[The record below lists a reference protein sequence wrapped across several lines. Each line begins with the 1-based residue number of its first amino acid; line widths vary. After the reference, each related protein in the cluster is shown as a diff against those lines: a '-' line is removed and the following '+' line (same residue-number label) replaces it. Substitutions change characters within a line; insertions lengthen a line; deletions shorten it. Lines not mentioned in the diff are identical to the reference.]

1 MELSRRA
8 VPLYGRVKV
17 CAVLQTTDAV
27 LLPEDAE
34 FYIVLEGSSLNHIAV
49 AQRAGEGCDLNFIVP
64 GHNLFEMVSV
74 MAYLYTEGQPVS
86 CLGKA
91 TVEYI
96 QDDAQELAEF
106 LVTHAHCLSVSSHQD
121 IAGRFSLSDKD
132 GCRRMDE
139 GITQAMANL
148 DYPYSW
154 NVLGS
159 QPGEELQPRESLL
172 HIAVRLGL
180 PRVLQLLLCQPGGL
194 MAVVLPNEEGD
205 TPLKLAEQSGQ
216 QALLELLTD
225 PPNPLTTPLAGMSQ
239 VWADSSRLLRFCH
252 ESERLTLT
260 VQRASDRNRQA
271 GILQLRK
278 RLKDDH
284 FLREIK
290 ALSQT
295 GQHTE
300 SEKDDVKGIT
310 KTTDFQKDLCG
321 VGHVLEDNVFEEQLV
336 LSLDEEEE
344 PAAACAE
351 KSPSPSFRRPPD
363 QSTFSAAARLSA
375 MLNGKDQI
383 YANAML
389 VEQVGD
395 SDIKYSITGV
405 TGDSTLTDG
414 GGPDTLGGAPPFPA
428 DPAQVAGPSASLSR
442 PPHAEE
448 GGAREQLAPA
458 SPSPCLS
465 PVDLALARLNKLA
478 QADVLSHGG
487 GSPQETCALS
497 PSLVALE
504 VDSEEDELLEKS
516 AFSHH
521 STSLQQ
527 GGALQTSS
535 GDERDS
541 FDASLDLC
549 CSHAYSSPLRN
560 SPLDSGDLGLRL
572 RSYSYSSPKISSVR
586 PRCDR
591 HVASSDLTEE
601 HRAFSLPEQ
610 PQEKRELT
618 FRKRAQSA
626 EDEGRVALAE
636 SLQHLTLSEF
646 LKEIEEEEWDKYI
659 IPSKAESEKYKVSR
673 TFSFLKS
680 RMSSTRNKNKG
691 KAKEKEGKEKSLN
704 GHQFATGSCTGLTLC
719 LVCDKPAVGKD
730 LLQCSNCGINVHK
743 GCRDSVTPCMKKLQE
758 KYVVTMK
765 NKTTSLP
772 QNTLMRENPITCVI
786 PTSTSLP
793 AVMCRDKREQAS
805 VPGSLSKSAPIVTER
820 RLSEG
825 PEIDPE
831 TVAWRSRSQSEELLP
846 VTESSPSTDSSIIE
860 DVVDAS
866 LRNDFREDLL
876 DYEAESWSLAVDHK
890 FCKKQEKRVV
900 KRQDVIYELMQTEM
914 HHIQTL
920 TIMAEIFR
928 KGMREELQLD
938 LETVDKIFPCLDELF
953 DFHKIFFCIMKERR
967 QACTL
972 EHNSRNF
979 LIDRIGDIL
988 VHQFS
993 HENAEK
999 MKQVY
1004 GEFCSHHT
1012 EAVSFFKELQ
1022 QQNKKFQLFIKQ
1034 QSNNSLVRR
1043 KEIPE
1048 CILLVTQRITKY
1060 PVLLERILQYSQEG
1074 TEEHADLS
1082 RALALIREVIVA
1094 VDLKVSDYN
1103 KEQKLLDIL
1112 NRMENKTLAK
1122 LKNGQIFRKQDLLNQ
1137 TRTLKHEGLVYWKT
1151 ATGRLKDILAL
1162 LLTDTLIFLQ
1172 EKDQKFIFAAVD
1184 QKPPV
1189 ISLQKLIVREVA
1201 NEERGMFLISASA
1214 AGPEMY
1220 EVHTSSKE
1228 ERNTWMRLIR
1238 EAVESCPEEEEE
1250 INSESEED
1258 KRAAEARAQKIQKL
1272 QETLNSQDQQICS
1285 SLEEKLRIYTELAR
1299 MNAKEDSL
1307 PEPRLLI
1314 QANTEETPQAA
1325 MLLAAA
1331 LREAEKLT
1339 TTLTSR
1345 SRSSDSRSQESLPE
1359 PGAPVRLADSTGTA
1373 SIQDSSL
1380 ESDCTVTHNSS
1391 SVSQT
1396 SDLDTREVEWTGASS
1411 VILSVPAPKRDH
1423 YSINLKVAQSVQS
1436 LTQLLYSLQAAV
1448 TIQDSC
1454 FEVQRVLLQ
1463 ESGRLPRQPCPRAN
1477 ALQEQEKQRNLEK
1490 QREELAGVLRLQ
1502 GQLRQERQRWER
1514 ECDLRRRQQEA
1525 LESRLEARELE
1536 CQRQAQRLRRE
1547 REELEGQLREYQQSL
1562 ERLRDGQR
1570 LVSREREKL
1579 DAQQRML
1586 QSWRHNRQRSL
1597 PVMMIPL
1604 DGCQDSAHGQ
1614 YCGCDGNGSVFVN
1627 EAALHLPLNNR
1638 QAQQHQRSGSLVFPN
1653 GPSTQNNLN
1662 SLIGRPAE
1670 KLGCGQQAD
1679 GSHHCML
1686 THSQSHGT
1694 GSPPNAPYS
1703 SGGVS
1708 SLGSSLAH
1716 NGMDLQEPQ
1725 GQRDTEPQ
1733 TTIVKEGDMN
1743 TLQHN
1748 VSGDRWPVE
1757 TLLSSPDLCHSSSQ
1771 PVKSDLLISQPCVPV
1786 ETENGEDGSE
1796 ENIVYL

>member
-591 HVASSDLTEE
+591 HVASSDLTEDGVFSNSGRSLLQALSLSKSLSLLNPIK

-610 PQEKRELT
+610 PQEKR
-618 FRKRAQSA
+618 
-626 EDEGRVALAE
+626 
-636 SLQHLTLSEF
+636 
-646 LKEIEEEEWDKYI
+646 IEEEEWDKYI

>member
-610 PQEKRELT
+610 PQEKR
-618 FRKRAQSA
+618 
-626 EDEGRVALAE
+626 
-636 SLQHLTLSEF
+636 
-646 LKEIEEEEWDKYI
+646 IEEEEWDKYI